1 MVNIKQFQKNDL
13 EFLTQKTNI
22 SKLYDFKEKIQ
33 ELIEL
38 FIKNGADV
46 NAYDDIDGGNIINVA
61 YDRGMYDIVEI
72 LKKHG
77 ASYDGKITE
86 NEQMMRDYALGML
99 ESEKLRKK

>member
-1 MVNIKQFQKNDL
+1 MLAKAIR
-13 EFLTQKTNI
+13 E
-22 SKLYDFKEKIQ
+22 EKIQ